1 MQGRSIS
8 ENFVYATE
16 LVQCCHK
23 RKAAAV
29 VLKLDFAKAFDS
41 ISWQSLRAVLE
52 VRGFPPLWC
61 DWMDAIFS
69 TSKSAVLLNGIPGR
83 WIDLKRGL
91 RQGDPLSPYLYL
103 LMGDLLQRMVQND
116 DVLLHPLADGVPC
129 PVLQYA
135 DDTLVIFRADGAAAA
150 RLRCILDQFAQATGL
165 VINFSKSTMVPMHL
179 NAEDTSAIQTVL
191 GCRVEG
197 FPQTYLG
204 LPLSCDKLRMVHFA
218 PLIAKI
224 DKYLSGWISLLL
236 SSGGR
241 IVLLNAVLDALP
253 AYAMG
258 ALELPPALL
267 RAIDALRR
275 AFLWNFSGRA
285 SGARCLVAWD
295 LVCRPKEIGGLGIRR
310 LEAQNSCLLVKLVHR
325 LVTTQD
331 FIKFWGK
338 IFVFILLVLIENSQ
352 GFKTF

>member
-1 MQGRSIS
+1 
-8 ENFVYATE
+8 
-16 LVQCCHK
+16 
-23 RKAAAV
+23 
-29 VLKLDFAKAFDS
+29 
-41 ISWQSLRAVLE
+41 
-52 VRGFPPLWC
+52 
-61 DWMDAIFS
+61 
-69 TSKSAVLLNGIPGR
+69 
-83 WIDLKRGL
+83 
-91 RQGDPLSPYLYL
+91 
-103 LMGDLLQRMVQND
+103 MGDLLQRMVQND
-116 DVLLHPLADGVPC
+116 DVLLHPLADGAPC

-135 DDTLVIFRADGAAAA
+135 DGTLVIFRADCAAAA
-150 RLRCILDQFAQATGL
+150 RLRRILDQFAQATGL

-179 NAEDTSAIQTVL
+179 DTEATSAIQSVI

-204 LPLSCDKLRMVHFA
+204 LPLSSDKLRLVHFA

-241 IVLLNAVLDALP
+241 IILLNVVLDALP

-295 LVCRPKEIGGLGIRR
+295 LVCRPKEIGGLRIRR
-310 LEAQNSCLLVKLVHR
+310 LEA
-325 LVTTQD
+325 
-331 FIKFWGK
+331 
-338 IFVFILLVLIENSQ
+338 
-352 GFKTF
+352 